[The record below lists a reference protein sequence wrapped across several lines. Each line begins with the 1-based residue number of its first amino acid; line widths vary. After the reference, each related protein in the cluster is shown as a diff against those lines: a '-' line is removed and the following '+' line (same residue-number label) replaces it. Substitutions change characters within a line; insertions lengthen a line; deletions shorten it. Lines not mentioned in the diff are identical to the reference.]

1 VSELRTEFLV
11 TNYAR
16 RKSGWSAFG
25 HGFDTRRLHHET
37 FDNVYCIIEGYLFL
51 LKIFKC
57 VTNNEKIVLV
67 KLFKLLSLF
76 L

>member
-1 VSELRTEFLV
+1 MSELRTEILV

-37 FDNVYCIIEGYLFL
+37 LDSTEYVVEGLLILELIVYRNKAFH
-51 LKIFKC
+51 
-57 VTNNEKIVLV
+57 IVI
-67 KLFKLLSLF
+67 
-76 L
+76 